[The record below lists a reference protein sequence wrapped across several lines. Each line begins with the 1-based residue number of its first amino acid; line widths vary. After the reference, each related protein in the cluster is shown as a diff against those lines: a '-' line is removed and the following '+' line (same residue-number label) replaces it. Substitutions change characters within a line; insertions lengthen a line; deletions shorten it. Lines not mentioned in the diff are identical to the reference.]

1 MAAIA
6 SGAISI
12 VDTSD
17 IAGIVSQATP
27 PENPADGQL
36 WRNTTTNALFA
47 YRASL
52 PGWEVVVDNLNIQG
66 LISALTDGTIGN
78 DSFNALMGA
87 VTALVGPILP
97 DGTVGPGGLASTPMK
112 TLIDNIAASLAFGAD
127 GLTITNKGGDYA
139 TKLAPQQLEFWKGK
153 GAAAVG
159 FAIFGLLQTITSPT
173 LQVGYSNQ
181 SPRLI
186 LGAGMLEY
194 QAATGNITCRRA

>member
-1 MAAIA
+1 MAGIA
-6 SGAISI
+6 SGGISI
-12 VDTSD
+12 VDASD

-27 PENPADGQL
+27 PDNPADGHL
-36 WRNTTTNALFA
+36 WRNTTTNALYA

-66 LISALTDGTIGN
+66 LIQALTDGTLGN

-87 VTALVGPILP
+87 VTALVGPVLP

-112 TLIDNIAASLAFGAD
+112 TLIDNIAASMAFGAD

-153 GAAAVG
+153 DAAAVCI
-159 FAIFGLLQTITSPT
+159 AIFGLLQTVTSST
-173 LQVGYSNQ
+173 LQIGYSSQ
-181 SPRLI
+181 SPKLI

-194 QAATGNITCRRA
+194 QNATGNITCRKA